1 MDRALDWTLDWAETI
16 DECVSDGTD
25 GTDVISGY
33 RPAAGALAQLEANRY
48 RYAAGSLTANH
59 CLAPVH

>member
-1 MDRALDWTLDWAETI
+1 MDRALDWTETI
-16 DECVSDGTD
+16 DECVSDGAD
-25 GTDVISGY
+25 GTDAISAY
-33 RPAAGALAQLEANRY
+33 RPAAGALAQLKANRY

>member
-1 MDRALDWTLDWAETI
+1 MDRVLDRADAI
-16 DECVSDGTD
+16 GECVPDVAD

-33 RPAAGALAQLEANRY
+33 PPAVGALAQLEANRY